1 MAMAPGHPRRVTPWP
16 AKPLVRVPWVP
27 RRDRM
32 ASSDPRRPVPQA
44 LRAQAPCSPPA
55 LPLRGPP
62 ARRRIRPRRAAA
74 GANGARFRQPSS
86 GRLRGRDPPAR
97 RRVRQRRQPGA
108 RQVVRRAVRWTVRWT
123 VRWAARWAVRHRRR
137 PPVPRLRH
145 RGSLPARR
153 GRAAAARRAGR
164 RGSWPSPSRARRCAT
179 ARRWPPA
186 SIASNAREP
195 GSARAFRATVRRLVP
210 VAGHRA
216 MRCAADPRQGASGRC
231 ACPSSFS
238 ASARAPGAV
247 SRARSAA
254 GSWRFPRPRRS
265 PRRSPPRSGR
275 PPPAAGRPRAA
286 RPAARRRL
294 P

>member
-1 MAMAPGHPRRVTPWP
+1 MAPGDHRHVTPWP
-16 AKPLVRVPWVP
+16 AKPPVRVPRIP
-27 RRDRM
+27 RRDRR

-44 LRAQAPCSPPA
+44 LRGQAPCSPPA
-55 LPLRGPP
+55 LPLRVLP
-62 ARRRIRPRRAAA
+62 ARCRIRPRRAAA

-86 GRLRGRDPPAR
+86 GRLRGRDPLAR
-97 RRVRQRRQPGA
+97 RRVRQRRRPGMRQVV
-108 RQVVRRAVRWTVRWT
+108 RQVVRRPSPAP
-123 VRWAARWAVRHRRR
+123 RR
-137 PPVPRLRH
+137 RH
-145 RGSLPARR
+145 RGSAPARPD
-153 GRAAAARRAGR
+153 RAAAARRAGL
-164 RGSWPSPSRARRCAT
+164 RGSWPSPSRVRRCAT
-179 ARRWPPA
+179 AHRWPPA
-186 SIASNAREP
+186 ASASNARGP
-195 GSARAFRATVRRLVP
+195 GSARAFRATVPRLVP
-210 VAGHRA
+210 AAGRRA
-216 MRCAADPRQGASGRC
+216 MRCAAGPRQGAWGRY

-247 SRARSAA
+247 SRARSAG